1 MPKSMLVEIGLFAG
15 IWVKVRTNTLRG
27 RFNTAWGLATSTIVC
42 LVALGCAGRLFA
54 VSLHFSPLTF
64 SIQARPGQVVNKT
77 FTLTLPQDAQTT
89 QFKAHIEDWW
99 RSEDN
104 RQTFYAA
111 PGTLHRS
118 CGLWC
123 TINPV
128 ESSVKPG
135 ETLTIK
141 LSVRIPENVEPGGY
155 WAALTVDEVPD
166 PLAPKPNGVAMVFR
180 ASISVGL
187 FVEVSPCKRAAR
199 LIGARLDGEK
209 IAVRMC
215 NDGNVPLKVTGM
227 VEFYKPGDERPI
239 AVAKMGA
246 EPLLPEP
253 TNVCEYDIALPASD
267 VLPSGKYKVRII
279 VDAGLDFLMGA
290 EKELDITRLDSS

>member
-1 MPKSMLVEIGLFAG
+1 MLQSIPVEKLLFVG
-15 IWVKVRTNTLRG
+15 ILAMVRTNASKG
-27 RFNTAWGLATSTIVC
+27 RSNIAQGLATSIVVC
-42 LVALGCAGRLFA
+42 LLALGCVARLFA

-64 SIQARPGQVVNKT
+64 SIQARPGEVVNKT
-77 FTLTLPQDAQTT
+77 FTLTLPQEAQTT
-89 QFKAHIEDWW
+89 QFRAHIEDWW

-104 RQTFYAA
+104 RQTFYAP
-111 PGTLHRS
+111 PGTLRRS

-135 ETLTIK
+135 ETLTIR
-141 LSVRIPENVEPGGY
+141 LSVRVPDNVEPGGY

-180 ASISVGL
+180 TSVSVGL
-187 FVEVSPCKRAAR
+187 FVEVSPCKRSAR
-199 LIGARLDGEK
+199 LVGARLDGDK

-215 NDGNVPLKVTGM
+215 NDGNVPLRVTGM
-227 VEFYKPGDERPI
+227 VEFYKPGDDKPT
-239 AVAKMGA
+239 AVAKIGA

-253 TNVCEYDIALPASD
+253 TNVCEYSVALPAPD
-267 VLPSGKYKVRII
+267 ILPSGKYKVRII
-279 VDAGLDFLMGA
+279 IDVGLDFLMGA
-290 EKELDITRLDSS
+290 EKELDITKPDSS

>member
-1 MPKSMLVEIGLFAG
+1 MLQSVLVEKGLFVG
-15 IWVKVRTNTLRG
+15 ISAMVRTSASRG
-27 RFNTAWGLATSTIVC
+27 CFNTARVLAKSTIVW
-42 LVALGCAGRLFA
+42 LLALGCVGRLFA

-77 FTLTLPQDAQTT
+77 FTLTLPQEAQTT
-89 QFKAHIEDWW
+89 QFRAHIEDWW

-104 RQTFYAA
+104 RQTFYAP
-111 PGTLHRS
+111 PGTLRRS

-128 ESSVKPG
+128 ESSVNPG
-135 ETLTIK
+135 ETLTVK
-141 LSVRIPENVEPGGY
+141 LSVRVPENVEPGGY

-166 PLAPKPNGVAMVFR
+166 PLAPKPSGVAMVFR
-180 ASISVGL
+180 TSVSVGL
-187 FVEVSPCKRAAR
+187 FVEVNPCKRAAR
-199 LIGARLDGEK
+199 LVGVRLDEDK

-227 VEFYKPGDERPI
+227 VEFYKPGDEKPI
-239 AVAKMGA
+239 AVVKMGA

-253 TNVCEYDIALPASD
+253 ANVCEYGIALPAPD
-267 VLPSGKYKVRII
+267 ILPSGKYKVRII

-290 EKELDITRLDSS
+290 EKELQIRRLDSS